1 MKRKK
6 GICLFLFMGFI
17 LALSGC
23 HPRYVSDIKLNMT
36 KDQVA
41 SQWGK
46 TPVVSSRTTDSGTTE
61 TWEYHFLNSNSICW
75 VTFSQDRVVAT
86 QCRPLQGG
94 GYWHYAQPGQNKPGP
109 PSVSQG
115 VVREG
120 VLAVKLVETLK
131 IGESKS
137 EAEAENSLAS
147 VGIAPRNGWIA
158 DYPVTP
164 GIIVELQNTIGEAAD
179 SGKLTMKKDEAIK
192 AFQDLMMDIDGQ
204 YAGVEPSPGG
214 QPYPGP
220 YYYPY
225 YPYYPAYPYS
235 YGGYYRFYY
244 PYRRYWR

>member
-1 MKRKK
+1 
-6 GICLFLFMGFI
+6 
-17 LALSGC
+17 
-23 HPRYVSDIKLNMT
+23 
-36 KDQVA
+36 
-41 SQWGK
+41 
-46 TPVVSSRTTDSGTTE
+46 
-61 TWEYHFLNSNSICW
+61 
-75 VTFSQDRVVAT
+75 
-86 QCRPLQGG
+86 
-94 GYWHYAQPGQNKPGP
+94 
-109 PSVSQG
+109 VSQG

-120 VLAVKLVETLK
+120 FLAVRLVETLK

-164 GIIVELQNTIGEAAD
+164 GIIAELQNTIEEAAD

-204 YAGVEPSPGG
+204 YAGVEPSPGR

-225 YPYYPAYPYS
+225 YPAYPYY